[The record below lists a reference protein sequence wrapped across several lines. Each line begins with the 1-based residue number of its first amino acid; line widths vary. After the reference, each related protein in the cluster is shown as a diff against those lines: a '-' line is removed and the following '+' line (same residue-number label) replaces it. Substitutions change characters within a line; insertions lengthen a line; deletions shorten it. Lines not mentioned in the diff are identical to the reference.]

1 MYVKL
6 ALRNV
11 KRQIGSYFIYFITV
25 ALTVALLFAAGNII
39 FSDSLARFTIKREEL
54 QSALFGVVAFISL
67 IVAFIL
73 SYATSFMLKLRKR
86 EFGTYLT
93 LGMSR
98 KNILII
104 FISET
109 MLICIGAL
117 GLGLILGLFF
127 YQNMMAVFM
136 RLLEMEFTLASYSP
150 KGLLLTVLLTVG
162 IFLLASL
169 ASAIYLK
176 RVSIYDLIHGS
187 RKMEKPVKHPVFW
200 FITAVF
206 FFIILAGSLLFFN
219 QEIEQILLHGAGS
232 GRLIC
237 SLFVLA
243 ISIILFHIALARSL
257 IYALLHWKRVCVKNT
272 NTFVLRQL
280 SGTLGSNSIM
290 IGFLAFLL
298 CFAVIGSNVSFMQKS
313 AAQASLN
320 TSYPYD
326 IRYTKNLD
334 SELSGIY
341 NRPDEGIPVSEAEA
355 IIEKYVKIE
364 SKLDY
369 EIFTT
374 ERNDFYGCTRWSGDG
389 YKGLTDSFMK
399 LSDFNALI
407 VPLGYD
413 AVTLKDEY
421 MIIGSI
427 PEISSIDW
435 SSFTF
440 KQGTAQYSFHST
452 HLEYPI
458 FSFQYFYIVLPDD
471 AIHGMKQAIQ
481 YTVYD
486 TENKKYDAQALKEEL
501 SYTTTDTWRGQ
512 EEIRTICDYSLK
524 EYSRQS
530 NNSQTAIL
538 TISALFI
545 AAIFLFMAMA
555 ILALKTLSAL
565 SADKQRYEILNRLG
579 TGNALL
585 KLTLFRQIF
594 SFFMIPFII
603 PLLITI
609 PTAYICRKI
618 FILNSTPALVAQVPV
633 IAGTIAAVMLLIYLL
648 YYSATYFIAKRAV
661 IRPQAR

>member
-1 MYVKL
+1 MYAKL

-11 KRQIGSYFIYFITV
+11 KRQIGNYFIYFITV
-25 ALTVALLFAAGNII
+25 VLTVALLFAAGNII
-39 FSDSLARFTIKREEL
+39 FSDNLARFTIKRDEL
-54 QSALFGVVAFISL
+54 QSALCGVVIFISL

-117 GLGLILGLFF
+117 GLGLALGLFL
-127 YQNMMAVFM
+127 YQSMMAVFM
-136 RLLEMEFTLASYSP
+136 RLLEMEFTLAAYSP
-150 KGLLLTVLLTVG
+150 KGLLLTIILTIG

-169 ASAIYLK
+169 TSAVYLK

-187 RKMEKPVKHPVFW
+187 KKLEKPVKHPVFW
-200 FITAVF
+200 FIAALFSFAV
-206 FFIILAGSLLFFN
+206 LAGSILFFN
-219 QEIEQILLHGAGS
+219 QEVRQVLLHGATA
-232 GRLIC
+232 GRMIY
-237 SLFVLA
+237 SLFALA
-243 ISIILFHIALARSL
+243 VSIILFHIALARSL
-257 IYALLHWKRVCVKNT
+257 IYALLHRKRLCSKGT

-280 SGTLGSNSIM
+280 SGTLSSNSIM
-290 IGFLAFLL
+290 LGFLAFLL

-313 AAQASLN
+313 AADASLN
-320 TSYPYD
+320 TTHPYD

-334 SELSGIY
+334 SELSGI
-341 NRPDEGIPVSEAEA
+341 NNSPGEGIPVSEGEA
-355 IIEKYVKIE
+355 IINKYVKIK
-364 SKLDY
+364 SKSDY
-369 EIFTT
+369 GIYTT
-374 ERNDFYGCTRWSGDG
+374 GRNDFYSRTRWSGEG
-389 YKGLTDSFMK
+389 YEGLTDSFMK

-407 VPLGYD
+407 TPLGYD
-413 AVTLKDEY
+413 AVTLKNEY
-421 MIIGSI
+421 MIIGCV

-435 SSFTF
+435 NSFVF
-440 KQGTAQYSFHST
+440 KQGGTQYTFHSA

-458 FSFQYFYIVLPDD
+458 FSFQYFYVVLPDN
-471 AIHGMKQAIQ
+471 AITGMEQAIQ

-486 TENKKYDAQALKEEL
+486 TENKKYDAQALKAEL
-501 SYTTTDTWRGQ
+501 SYTDAWNGH
-512 EEIRTICDYSLK
+512 EETRTVCDYSLR

-530 NNSQTAIL
+530 NNGQTAIL
-538 TISALFI
+538 TISALFV

-585 KLTLFRQIF
+585 KRTLFRQIF
-594 SFFMIPFII
+594 SFFMVPFVI
-603 PLLITI
+603 PLLISI
-609 PTAYICRKI
+609 PTACICHNI

-648 YYSATYFIAKRAV
+648 YYTATYFIAKRTV
-661 IRPQAR
+661 IRPEAR